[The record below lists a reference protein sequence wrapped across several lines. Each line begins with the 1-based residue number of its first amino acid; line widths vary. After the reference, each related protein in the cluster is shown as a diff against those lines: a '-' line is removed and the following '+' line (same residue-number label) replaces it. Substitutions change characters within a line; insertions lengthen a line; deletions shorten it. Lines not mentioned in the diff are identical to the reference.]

1 MEGPRAW
8 WGGGLAQH
16 AGHTEAVLQQRQ
28 LKDPSQTGGGE
39 GRGEEREERNTVGGG
54 KEEKGEEQGSE
65 HENRKEKRTECN
77 PRKIVGHS
85 QDRNGGVQKERKR
98 QIDIDHKRA
107 MQ

>member
-39 GRGEEREERNTVGGG
+39 GRGERNTVGGG
-54 KEEKGEEQGSE
+54 KEEKGERSRAV
-65 HENRKEKRTECN
+65 NMR
-77 PRKIVGHS
+77 I
-85 QDRNGGVQKERKR
+85 ERKKGR
-98 QIDIDHKRA
+98 RA
-107 MQ
+107 SQEK

>member
-28 LKDPSQTGGGE
+28 LKDPSQTGGVE

-54 KEEKGEEQGSE
+54 KEEKGERSRAV
-65 HENRKEKRTECN
+65 NMR
-77 PRKIVGHS
+77 I
-85 QDRNGGVQKERKR
+85 ERKKG
-98 QIDIDHKRA
+98 QSAIQEK
-107 MQ
+107 

>member
-39 GRGEEREERNTVGGG
+39 GRGEGREEHSGG
-54 KEEKGEEQGSE
+54 KERKKKGRGEEQGSE
-65 HENRKEKRTECN
+65 HESRKEKRTECN

-85 QDRNGGVQKERKR
+85 QDRNGGVQKGKKETNRY
-98 QIDIDHKRA
+98 
-107 MQ
+107 

>member
-1 MEGPRAW
+1 M
-8 WGGGLAQH
+8 AQH

-39 GRGEEREERNTVGGG
+39 GRRKRGTQWGEERKKRE
-54 KEEKGEEQGSE
+54 EEQGSE

-85 QDRNGGVQKERKR
+85 QNRNGGVQKERKR
-98 QIDIDHKRA
+98 QIDIDHKRE